1 MEDYISPYNKKA
13 KCNFPKNITICDTTL
28 RDGEQTP
35 GVSLSENEK
44 LDIAILLD
52 KLKIPQIEAGFPPV
66 SEKEKKSIKNIVN
79 EGLNSKTITLSRAKK
94 EDIDASLECGV
105 DGTIIFIGTSEI
117 QLGCKKLSQEEV
129 IIKSMDI
136 IDYAKEHGLYV
147 GFSAEDAT
155 RTDLNFLK
163 KIYSE
168 AQERKVD
175 RVHIADTVG
184 AITPQGMEY
193 LVKELR
199 KDIKID
205 INLHCHN
212 DFGMAQQNA
221 ISGLLAG
228 ANIVETTINGIGER
242 AGNTPLEELIMSLK
256 VLYGIDLEFNT
267 ELIKKISKTVEMY
280 TKIEIPFNKP
290 IVGKNIF
297 KHESGI
303 HVDGVIKNPFTYEP
317 FSPKIVGQ
325 ERNLVLGKHSGSKAI
340 KSKLNQFGIKIKENK
355 IPEILKIVK
364 ETSEN
369 GNIINDNI
377 LKEIVEKYKNV

>member
-1 MEDYISPYNKKA
+1 MKDYISHYNKKA
-13 KCNFPKNITICDTTL
+13 KCKFPKNITICDTTL

-35 GVSLSENEK
+35 GVSLSEFEK
-44 LDIAILLD
+44 LDIAIMLD
-52 KLKIPQIEAGFPPV
+52 KLKIPQIEAGFPLV
-66 SEKEKKSIKNIVN
+66 SEKEKNSIKKIVN
-79 EGLNSKTITLSRAKK
+79 ENLNSKIITLSRAKK
-94 EDIDASLECGV
+94 EDIDASLDCGV

-117 QLGCKKLSQEEV
+117 NLKNKRLTQKEALM
-129 IIKSMDI
+129 KSMDV
-136 IDYAKEHGLYV
+136 IDYAKDHGLYV

-155 RTDLNFLK
+155 RTELNFLK
-163 KIYSE
+163 EIYKE
-168 AQERKVD
+168 AQNRKVD

-184 AITPQGMEY
+184 VITPQGMEY

-199 KDIKID
+199 KEIRVD

-221 ISGLLAG
+221 IAGLLAG

-256 VLYGIDLEFNT
+256 ILYGIDLGFNT
-267 ELIKKISKTVEMY
+267 ELIKEISETVELY
-280 TKIEIPFNKP
+280 TKVNIPDNKP

-317 FSPKIVGQ
+317 FSPSIVGQ
-325 ERNLVLGKHSGSKAI
+325 KRNLVLGKHSGSKAI
-340 KSKLNQFGIKIKENK
+340 KSKLNQFGIKMKENK

-377 LKEIVEKYKNV
+377 FKEIVEKV

>member
-1 MEDYISPYNKKA
+1 MKDYISHYNKKA
-13 KCNFPKNITICDTTL
+13 KCKFPKNIKICDTTL

-35 GVSLSENEK
+35 GVSLSEFEK
-44 LDIAILLD
+44 LDIAIMLD
-52 KLKIPQIEAGFPPV
+52 KLKIPQIEAGFPLV
-66 SEKEKKSIKNIVN
+66 SEKEKNSIKKIVN
-79 EGLNSKTITLSRAKK
+79 ENLNSKIITLSRAKK
-94 EDIDASLECGV
+94 EDIDASLDCGV

-117 QLGCKKLSQEEV
+117 NLKNKRLTQKEALM
-129 IIKSMDI
+129 KSMDV
-136 IDYAKEHGLYV
+136 IDYAKDHGLYV

-155 RTDLNFLK
+155 RTELNFLK
-163 KIYSE
+163 EIYKE
-168 AQERKVD
+168 AQNRKVD

-184 AITPQGMEY
+184 VITPQGMEY

-199 KDIKID
+199 KEIRVD

-221 ISGLLAG
+221 IAGLLAG

-256 VLYGIDLEFNT
+256 ILYGIDLGFNT
-267 ELIKKISKTVEMY
+267 EIIKEISETVELY
-280 TKIEIPFNKP
+280 TKVNIPDNKP

-317 FSPKIVGQ
+317 FSPSIVGQ
-325 ERNLVLGKHSGSKAI
+325 IGRASCRERV
-340 KSKLNQFGIKIKENK
+340 
-355 IPEILKIVK
+355 
-364 ETSEN
+364 
-369 GNIINDNI
+369 
-377 LKEIVEKYKNV
+377 

>member
-1 MEDYISPYNKKA
+1 MKDYISHYNKKA
-13 KCNFPKNITICDTTL
+13 KCKFPKNIKICDTTL

-35 GVSLSENEK
+35 GVSLSEFEK
-44 LDIAILLD
+44 LDIAIMLD
-52 KLKIPQIEAGFPPV
+52 KLKIPQIEAGFPLV
-66 SEKEKKSIKNIVN
+66 SEKEKNSIKKIVN
-79 EGLNSKTITLSRAKK
+79 ENLNSKIITLSRAKK
-94 EDIDASLECGV
+94 EDIDASLDCGV

-117 QLGCKKLSQEEV
+117 NLKNKRLTQKEALM
-129 IIKSMDI
+129 KSMDV
-136 IDYAKEHGLYV
+136 IDYAKDHGLYV

-155 RTDLNFLK
+155 RTELNFLK
-163 KIYSE
+163 EIYKE
-168 AQERKVD
+168 AQNRKVD

-184 AITPQGMEY
+184 VITPQGMEY

-199 KDIKID
+199 KEIRVD

-221 ISGLLAG
+221 IAGLLAG

-256 VLYGIDLEFNT
+256 ILYGIDLGFNT
-267 ELIKKISKTVEMY
+267 ELIKEISETVELY
-280 TKIEIPFNKP
+280 TKVNIPDNKP

-317 FSPKIVGQ
+317 FSPSIVGQ
-325 ERNLVLGKHSGSKAI
+325 KRNLVLGKHSGSKAI
-340 KSKLNQFGIKIKENK
+340 KSKLNQFGIKMKENK

-377 LKEIVEKYKNV
+377 FKEIVEKV

>member
-1 MEDYISPYNKKA
+1 MKDYISHYNKKA
-13 KCNFPKNITICDTTL
+13 KCKFPKNIKICDTTL

-35 GVSLSENEK
+35 GVSLSEFEK
-44 LDIAILLD
+44 LDIAIMLD
-52 KLKIPQIEAGFPPV
+52 KLKIPQIEAGFPLV
-66 SEKEKKSIKNIVN
+66 SEKEKNSIKKIVN
-79 EGLNSKTITLSRAKK
+79 ENLNSKIITLSRAKK
-94 EDIDASLECGV
+94 EDIDASLDCGV

-117 QLGCKKLSQEEV
+117 NLKNKRLTQKEALM
-129 IIKSMDI
+129 KSMDV
-136 IDYAKEHGLYV
+136 IDYAKDHGLYV

-155 RTDLNFLK
+155 RTELNFLK
-163 KIYSE
+163 EIYKE
-168 AQERKVD
+168 AQNRKVD

-184 AITPQGMEY
+184 VITPQGMEY

-199 KDIKID
+199 KEIRVD

-221 ISGLLAG
+221 IAGLLAG

-256 VLYGIDLEFNT
+256 ILYGIDLGFNT
-267 ELIKKISKTVEMY
+267 EIIKEISETVELY
-280 TKIEIPFNKP
+280 TKVNIPDNKP

-317 FSPKIVGQ
+317 FSPSIVGQ

-340 KSKLNQFGIKIKENK
+340 KSKLNQFGIKMKENK

-377 LKEIVEKYKNV
+377 FKEIVEKV